1 METSKSMKKLI
12 LLTAIVISACVLL
25 TGCLA
30 LQVGG
35 GDKKD
40 APKATV
46 GQQLID
52 LKVAKDTGAISE
64 AEYQTQKAK
73 LLNEK

>member
-1 METSKSMKKLI
+1 MKKL
-12 LLTAIVISACVLL
+12 LISTTIALSAMLLL

-35 GDKKD
+35 GDKKETQ
-40 APKATV
+40 KATI

-52 LKVAKDTGAISE
+52 LKAAKDAGAITES
-64 AEYQTQKAK
+64 EYQTEKAK
-73 LLNEK
+73 LLSEK

>member
-1 METSKSMKKLI
+1 ML
-12 LLTAIVISACVLL
+12 LL

-35 GDKKD
+35 GDKK
-40 APKATV
+40 AEQKATL

-52 LKVAKDTGAISE
+52 LKSAKDAGAITD
-64 AEYQTQKAK
+64 AEYESQKAK
-73 LLNEK
+73 LLGHR

>member
-1 METSKSMKKLI
+1 MKKLI
-12 LLTAIVISACVLL
+12 IPTVTALSAMLLL

-35 GDKKD
+35 GDKP
-40 APKATV
+40 APQKATL

-52 LKVAKDTGAISE
+52 LKSAKEAGAITESE
-64 AEYQTQKAK
+64 YEAQKAR
-73 LLNEK
+73 LLHQK

>member
-1 METSKSMKKLI
+1 ML
-12 LLTAIVISACVLL
+12 LL

-35 GDKKD
+35 GDKKETQ
-40 APKATV
+40 KATT

-52 LKVAKDTGAISE
+52 LKAAKDAGAITES
-64 AEYQTQKAK
+64 EYQTQKAK
-73 LLNEK
+73 LLNDK

>member
-1 METSKSMKKLI
+1 MKKLVR
-12 LLTAIVISACVLL
+12 LVAITLSACSLF

-40 APKATV
+40 APRATV

-52 LKVAKDTGAISE
+52 LKAAKDSGAISE
-64 AEYQTQKAK
+64 AEYQTQKAR